1 MILGILTLITALAIS
16 AVAIY
21 YSVAGLVAI
30 FAAAAIPIMI
40 MGGVLEVSKLV
51 TAVWLHRYWKQA
63 TWWLK
68 AYLTTAVVVLMLIT
82 SMGIFG
88 FLSKAHIEQTA
99 AADEG
104 VAQIER
110 IDDELLRQDAVIQ
123 RAEQRIEEAEASVGE
138 GNAEIQAQ
146 IDKEQTRIDTA
157 YDRIQPA
164 IDEQN
169 VIIQTQLDSL
179 EDRVAVYEEEIKSLD
194 AELERLNNLVSQ
206 FRSELENTTVASIE
220 AQVQPYN
227 EQIAKL
233 DEDLE
238 RINTQANEYE
248 SRISELQIDT
258 SAIEAL
264 KTRIAALEESIVV
277 TTNKLQSTERD
288 KIREGQATIGV
299 TSDGLFGGNTRRAL
313 AAWVEAQQD
322 RIAQLQAQET
332 ELRTQAQT
340 TLNAERQRLTD
351 QVKDLR
357 GPQTETILQRKQSL
371 LDAVDQIRSNSI
383 EEAKIAKSN
392 IQLKID
398 TVLNTDILANRDA
411 RQTAQDAI
419 SALRQ
424 ADDPRINAA
433 RQSIKDLRAGADA
446 QILASNELIQRLRDS
461 LTVGKDEAVEKLVEE
476 QQNKIIQANNTID
489 NLTEQK
495 YKLQAEYRKLEAE
508 VGPVKYI
515 AEFVYGEQAGKDLL
529 EEAVRWVILIIIFV
543 FDPLAVLLLIASQ
556 YTFEILRKRKDD
568 QKELHRRNEFKAY
581 ERQRAQKIIDNPG
594 LFINTPAPSE
604 EEVNDN
610 ESNDNKHVEH
620 AQSGSEDRP
629 STELDSTGKEDRES
643 RDTDT
648 NLHENTGAGDIGRSD
663 SAELSQP
670 QGGLNNAD
678 NGTIQESSIVADE
691 TSGDDV
697 PEDNSTDSNAT
708 AEVLESTEVQN
719 DDSQVEETKK
729 KDIELSE
736 ESNSVDPLRK
746 IEWEDKEKDKNFN
759 AAKTAW
765 KAEHPN
771 ETIKLYKTLF
781 LKGKINS
788 LPWESNDYQ
797 PKQEPKNIQE
807 GYIQNSEQNETTLFN
822 RLKNESKD

>member
-1 MILGILTLITALAIS
+1 MLLGILTLITALCIS

-30 FAAAAIPIMI
+30 FAAAATPIMI

-104 VAQIER
+104 IAQIER
-110 IDDELLRQDAVIQ
+110 IDDELMRQGAIID

-138 GNAEIQAQ
+138 SNADIQAQ

-169 VIIQTQLDSL
+169 AIIQTQLDSL

-194 AELERLNNLVSQ
+194 NELERLNNLVAQ

-220 AQVQPYN
+220 AQVKPYN

-233 DEDLE
+233 DEDLD

-248 SRISELQIDT
+248 ARISELQIDT

-264 KTRIAALEESIVV
+264 KTRIESVEESIVL
-277 TTNKLQSTERD
+277 TTNKLQSTELD

-299 TSDGLFGGNTRRAL
+299 TSDGLFGSNTRRAL

-340 TLNAERQRLTD
+340 TLDAERQRLTD

-357 GPQTETILQRKQSL
+357 GPQTETILQRKQGL

-383 EEAKIAKSN
+383 DEAKTAKAT
-392 IQLKID
+392 IQSKID
-398 TVLNTDILANRDA
+398 AVLNTDIPANRSA
-411 RQTAQDAI
+411 RQTAQEQI
-419 SALRQ
+419 TALRQ
-424 ADDPRINAA
+424 AEDTRINAA

-446 QILASNELIQRLRDS
+446 QILASNELIQRLRNS

-568 QKELHRRNEFKAY
+568 QKELHRRNELKDY

-594 LFINTPAPSE
+594 FFIDTPAPSE

-620 AQSGSEDRP
+620 APGSEDRE
-629 STELDSTGKEDRES
+629 STGSNSAGKEDRES
-643 RDTDT
+643 TNT
-648 NLHENTGAGDIGRSD
+648 NANLHEDIGAGDIRRSN
-663 SAELSQP
+663 SSELFQP
-670 QGGLNNAD
+670 RGGLDNAN
-678 NGTIQESSIVADE
+678 NGTVQES
-691 TSGDDV
+691 
-697 PEDNSTDSNAT
+697 
-708 AEVLESTEVQN
+708 EVQT
-719 DDSQVEETKK
+719 DDNQVEETKK

-746 IEWEDKEKDKNFN
+746 IEWDVKEKDKNFN

-797 PKQEPKNIQE
+797 PKQEPENNQE
-807 GYIQNSEQNETTLFN
+807 GYIQNSEQNENTLFN
-822 RLKNESKD
+822 RLKNESKN

>member
-1 MILGILTLITALAIS
+1 MILGILTLITALSIS

-30 FAAAAIPIMI
+30 FAAAATPIMI

-104 VAQIER
+104 IAQIER
-110 IDDELLRQDAVIQ
+110 IDDELMRQGAIID

-138 GNAEIQAQ
+138 SNADIQAQ

-169 VIIQTQLDSL
+169 AIIQTQLDSL

-194 AELERLNNLVSQ
+194 NELERLNNLVAQ

-220 AQVQPYN
+220 AQVKPYN

-233 DEDLE
+233 DEDLD

-248 SRISELQIDT
+248 ARISELQIDT

-264 KTRIAALEESIVV
+264 KTRIESVEESIVL

-299 TSDGLFGGNTRRAL
+299 TSDGLFGSNTRRAL

-340 TLNAERQRLTD
+340 TLDAERQRLTD

-357 GPQTETILQRKQSL
+357 GPQTETILQRKQGL

-383 EEAKIAKSN
+383 DEAKTAKVT
-392 IQLKID
+392 IQSKID
-398 TVLNTDILANRDA
+398 AVLNTDIPANRSA
-411 RQTAQDAI
+411 RQTAQEQI
-419 SALRQ
+419 TALRQ
-424 ADDPRINAA
+424 AEDTRINAA

-446 QILASNELIQRLRDS
+446 QILASNELIQRLRNS

-568 QKELHRRNEFKAY
+568 QKELHRRNELKDY

-594 LFINTPAPSE
+594 FFIDTPAPSE

-610 ESNDNKHVEH
+610 ESNDSKHVEH
-620 AQSGSEDRP
+620 APGSEDRE
-629 STELDSTGKEDRES
+629 STGSNSAGKEDRES
-643 RDTDT
+643 TNT
-648 NLHENTGAGDIGRSD
+648 NANLHEDIGAGDIRRSN
-663 SAELSQP
+663 SSELSQP
-670 QGGLNNAD
+670 RGGLDNAN
-678 NGTIQESSIVADE
+678 NGTVQESDVITDE
-691 TSGDDV
+691 TSRDDI
-697 PEDNSTDSNAT
+697 PENISTDSNAAT
-708 AEVLESTEVQN
+708 EVLESTEVQT
-719 DDSQVEETKK
+719 DDNQVEETKK

-746 IEWEDKEKDKNFN
+746 IEWDVKEKDKNFN

-797 PKQEPKNIQE
+797 PKQEPENNQE
-807 GYIQNSEQNETTLFN
+807 GYIQNSEQNENTLFN
-822 RLKNESKD
+822 RLRNESKN

>member
-1 MILGILTLITALAIS
+1 MILGILTLITALSIS

-30 FAAAAIPIMI
+30 FAAAATPIMI

-104 VAQIER
+104 IAQIER
-110 IDDELLRQDAVIQ
+110 IDDELMRQGAIID

-138 GNAEIQAQ
+138 SNADIQAQ

-169 VIIQTQLDSL
+169 AIIQTQLDSL

-194 AELERLNNLVSQ
+194 NELERLNNLVAQ

-220 AQVQPYN
+220 AQVKPYN

-233 DEDLE
+233 DEDLD

-248 SRISELQIDT
+248 ARISELQIDT

-264 KTRIAALEESIVV
+264 KTRIESVEESIVL

-299 TSDGLFGGNTRRAL
+299 TSDGLFGSNTRRAL

-340 TLNAERQRLTD
+340 TLDAERQRLTD

-357 GPQTETILQRKQSL
+357 GPQTETILQRKQGL

-383 EEAKIAKSN
+383 DEAKTAKVT
-392 IQLKID
+392 IQSKID
-398 TVLNTDILANRDA
+398 AVLNTDIPANRSA
-411 RQTAQDAI
+411 RQTAQEQI
-419 SALRQ
+419 TALRQ
-424 ADDPRINAA
+424 AEDTRINAA

-446 QILASNELIQRLRDS
+446 QILASNELIQRLRNS

-568 QKELHRRNEFKAY
+568 QKELHRRNELKDY

-594 LFINTPAPSE
+594 FFIDTPAPSE

-620 AQSGSEDRP
+620 APGSEDRE
-629 STELDSTGKEDRES
+629 STGSNSAGKEDRES
-643 RDTDT
+643 TNT
-648 NLHENTGAGDIGRSD
+648 NANLHEDIGAGDIRRSN
-663 SAELSQP
+663 SSELSQP
-670 QGGLNNAD
+670 RGGLDNAN
-678 NGTIQESSIVADE
+678 NGTVQESDVITDE
-691 TSGDDV
+691 TSRDDI
-697 PEDNSTDSNAT
+697 PENISTDSNAAT
-708 AEVLESTEVQN
+708 EVLESTEVQT
-719 DDSQVEETKK
+719 DDNQVEETKK

-746 IEWEDKEKDKNFN
+746 IEWDVKEKDKNFN

-797 PKQEPKNIQE
+797 PKQEPENNQE
-807 GYIQNSEQNETTLFN
+807 GYIQNSEQNENTLFN
-822 RLKNESKD
+822 RLRNESKN

>member
-1 MILGILTLITALAIS
+1 MILGILTLITALSIS

-30 FAAAAIPIMI
+30 FAAAATPIMI

-104 VAQIER
+104 IAQIER
-110 IDDELLRQDAVIQ
+110 IDDELMRQGAIID

-138 GNAEIQAQ
+138 SNADIQAQ

-169 VIIQTQLDSL
+169 AIIQTQLDSL

-194 AELERLNNLVSQ
+194 NELERLNNLVAQ

-220 AQVQPYN
+220 AQVKPYN

-233 DEDLE
+233 DEDLD

-248 SRISELQIDT
+248 ARISELQIDT

-264 KTRIAALEESIVV
+264 KTRIESVEESIVL

-299 TSDGLFGGNTRRAL
+299 TSDGLFGSNTRRAL

-340 TLNAERQRLTD
+340 TLDAERQRLTD

-357 GPQTETILQRKQSL
+357 GPQTETILQRKQGL

-383 EEAKIAKSN
+383 DEAKTAKAT
-392 IQLKID
+392 IQSKID
-398 TVLNTDILANRDA
+398 AVLNTDIPANRSA
-411 RQTAQDAI
+411 RQTAQEQI
-419 SALRQ
+419 TALRQ
-424 ADDPRINAA
+424 AEDTRINAA

-446 QILASNELIQRLRDS
+446 QILASNELIQRLRNS

-568 QKELHRRNEFKAY
+568 QKELHRRNELKDY

-594 LFINTPAPSE
+594 FFIDTPAPSE

-620 AQSGSEDRP
+620 APGSEDRE
-629 STELDSTGKEDRES
+629 STGSNSAGKEDRES
-643 RDTDT
+643 TNT
-648 NLHENTGAGDIGRSD
+648 NANLHEDIGAGDIRRSN
-663 SAELSQP
+663 SSELSQP
-670 QGGLNNAD
+670 RGGLDNAN
-678 NGTIQESSIVADE
+678 NGTVQESDVITDE
-691 TSGDDV
+691 TSRDDI
-697 PEDNSTDSNAT
+697 PENISTDSNAAT
-708 AEVLESTEVQN
+708 EVLESTEVQT
-719 DDSQVEETKK
+719 DDNQVEETKK

-746 IEWEDKEKDKNFN
+746 IEWDVKEKDKNFN

-797 PKQEPKNIQE
+797 PKQEPENNQE
-807 GYIQNSEQNETTLFN
+807 GYIQNSEQNENTLFN
-822 RLKNESKD
+822 RLRNESKN

>member
-1 MILGILTLITALAIS
+1 MLLGILTLITALCIS

-30 FAAAAIPIMI
+30 FAAAATPIMI

-104 VAQIER
+104 IAQIER
-110 IDDELLRQDAVIQ
+110 IDDELMRQGAIID

-138 GNAEIQAQ
+138 SNADIQAQ

-169 VIIQTQLDSL
+169 AIIQTQLDSL

-194 AELERLNNLVSQ
+194 NELERLNNLVAQ

-220 AQVQPYN
+220 AQVKPYN

-233 DEDLE
+233 DEDLD

-248 SRISELQIDT
+248 ARISELQIDT

-264 KTRIAALEESIVV
+264 KTRIESVEESIVL
-277 TTNKLQSTERD
+277 TTNKLQSTERA
-288 KIREGQATIGV
+288 KIQEGQAVIGV

-313 AAWVEAQQD
+313 ATWVEAQQD

-340 TLNAERQRLTD
+340 TLDAERQRLTD

-357 GPQTETILQRKQSL
+357 GPQTETILQRKQGL

-383 EEAKIAKSN
+383 DEAKTAKAT
-392 IQLKID
+392 IQSKID
-398 TVLNTDILANRDA
+398 AVLNTDIPANRSA
-411 RQTAQDAI
+411 RQTAQEQI
-419 SALRQ
+419 TALRQ
-424 ADDPRINAA
+424 AEDTRINAA

-446 QILASNELIQRLRDS
+446 QILASNELIQRLRNS

-568 QKELHRRNEFKAY
+568 QKELHRRNELKDY

-594 LFINTPAPSE
+594 FFIDTPAPSE

-620 AQSGSEDRP
+620 APGSEDRE
-629 STELDSTGKEDRES
+629 STGSNSAGKEDRES
-643 RDTDT
+643 TNT
-648 NLHENTGAGDIGRSD
+648 NANLHEDIGAGDIRRSN
-663 SAELSQP
+663 SSELFQP
-670 QGGLNNAD
+670 RGGLDNAN
-678 NGTIQESSIVADE
+678 NGTVQES
-691 TSGDDV
+691 
-697 PEDNSTDSNAT
+697 
-708 AEVLESTEVQN
+708 EVQT
-719 DDSQVEETKK
+719 DDNQVEETKK

-746 IEWEDKEKDKNFN
+746 IEWDVKEKDKNFN

-797 PKQEPKNIQE
+797 PKQEPENNQE
-807 GYIQNSEQNETTLFN
+807 GYIQNSEQNENTLFN
-822 RLKNESKD
+822 RLKNESKN